1 MCPIGSTDERD
12 ETMAIIRGT
21 NFSESL
27 FGSVDGDIMNGFGGN
42 DTMHGN
48 AGNDNMHGDAGNDRL
63 FGDAGNDLLDGGLDQ
78 GADSDTLDGGDGIDT
93 VTYSQLDHAVT
104 VNLVQGLALGAGN
117 VDTLVSIENVTGT
130 NSSDSLVG
138 SLASAT
144 SDGANGIQGADGN
157 DFIDGLSGNDT
168 LSGGSGND
176 HILGGSGNDQIVGGS
191 GADKLEGGMDA
202 DVFKMFST
210 ADSGVGA
217 NNRDVI
223 TDFVHGV
230 DKLDLHS
237 IDAKGL
243 ASGNQD
249 FSFIGSAAF
258 TAEGQ
263 VRVVVE
269 GDHTLVQMNT
279 SGASGAES
287 EIQLAGHIAVNAH
300 DFVL

>member
-1 MCPIGSTDERD
+1 
-12 ETMAIIRGT
+12 MAIIRGT

-93 VTYSQLDHAVT
+93 VTYSQLDHAIT

-176 HILGGSGNDQIVGGS
+176 HSVEERAPS
-191 GADKLEGGMDA
+191 
-202 DVFKMFST
+202 V
-210 ADSGVGA
+210 
-217 NNRDVI
+217 
-223 TDFVHGV
+223 
-230 DKLDLHS
+230 
-237 IDAKGL
+237 
-243 ASGNQD
+243 
-249 FSFIGSAAF
+249 SAAPAPTSWKEAWTQTCSRCSPPR
-258 TAEGQ
+258 TAASEQMSG
-263 VRVVVE
+263 
-269 GDHTLVQMNT
+269 TLSRTLSMAWT
-279 SGASGAES
+279 SSICMPSMRRG
-287 EIQLAGHIAVNAH
+287 
-300 DFVL
+300 